1 MTRGAPCG
9 SVDAMLLTPG
19 RRKAL
24 LTLHVTTAV
33 GWLGVDVVLLVLGI
47 AGRAGVDAAVVY
59 PAMGLV
65 GRLLFVPL
73 SVLAWLI
80 GVVNAVVTPWGLVR
94 HRWVLTKLV
103 LTTGMLIPILV
114 LLRPNLNAAWELG
127 AALPDRIRLDLLMAP
142 AVSSTLLVAATLLS
156 TYKPWGR
163 TRWYQRSM
171 PPGRVRASAGA
182 GGPRGTEGSAV
193 PER

>member
-1 MTRGAPCG
+1 MTGGGPCG
-9 SVDAMLLTPG
+9 SVDGMHLTAG

-33 GWLGVDVVLLVLGI
+33 GWLGVDVVLLVLGV

-59 PAMGLV
+59 PAMGLI
-65 GRLLFVPL
+65 GRSLFVPL
-73 SVLAWLI
+73 SVLAWLV
-80 GVVNAVVTPWGLVR
+80 GVINAAVTPWRLVR

-103 LTTGMLIPILV
+103 LTTLMLIPILV

-127 AALPDRIRLDLLMAP
+127 AALPDRTRLDLVMAP

-163 TRWYQRSM
+163 TRWQ
-171 PPGRVRASAGA
+171 PPLS
-182 GGPRGTEGSAV
+182 
-193 PER
+193 